1 MADREIDRKKKE
13 GTRVHWGDQRTKKYK
28 RLLSAIRKYV
38 SKNGRYVSENEKSVL
53 NLQIFKDA
61 HKMWELSL
69 PPSLLQLLCND
80 FYLKE
85 VNSGTFIILM

>member
-1 MADREIDRKKKE
+1 MNHMKLNVNGKMEDREIDRKKKE

-61 HKMWELSL
+61 HKM
-69 PPSLLQLLCND
+69 
-80 FYLKE
+80 
-85 VNSGTFIILM
+85 